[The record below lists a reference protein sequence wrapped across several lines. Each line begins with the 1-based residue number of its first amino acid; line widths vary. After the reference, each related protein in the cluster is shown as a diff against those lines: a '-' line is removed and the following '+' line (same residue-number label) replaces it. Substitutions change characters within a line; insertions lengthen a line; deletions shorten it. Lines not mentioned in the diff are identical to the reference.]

1 MCTKLQKFDIF
12 SIFRSSSHASSV
24 DLGGEIVQE
33 ETDLEDMQ
41 SLQYV
46 QMTVPQFCG
55 CVLDKALPLLKT
67 GNENV
72 VTQLLYLV
80 NQILDILVSVVTVEV
95 WNDATSP
102 AREIVSIINTC
113 DSKTGTT

>member
-1 MCTKLQKFDIF
+1 MNLIKLFF
-12 SIFRSSSHASSV
+12 NCFRSSSQASSL
-24 DLGGEIVQE
+24 DLGGDIGQQE

-80 NQILDILVSVVTVEV
+80 NQILDILSSVITLEV
-95 WNDATSP
+95 WNDVSSP
-102 AREIVSIINTC
+102 AREIVSTHII
-113 DSKTGTT
+113 GLL

>member
-1 MCTKLQKFDIF
+1 M
-12 SIFRSSSHASSV
+12 
-24 DLGGEIVQE
+24 GQE

-67 GNENV
+67 TNENIV
-72 VTQLLYLV
+72 SRLLFLV
-80 NQILDILVSVVTVEV
+80 NQILDILSSIVTVEV

-102 AREIVSIINTC
+102 AREMVC
-113 DSKTGTT
+113 